1 MKSRESA
8 FRLKRFEAQEKVRK
22 VQGLEQMI
30 RDFEVMASDLERQVQ
45 AEEDRTGVKDMG
57 HFAYSTFAKAAS
69 QRRDKL
75 RASIEDLR
83 IKLEDAIRERDET
96 TTEVKLDGEAQ
107 LREGQ
112 LREGQTR
119 QDQSREAHQG
129 REVARGRRR
138 MERSALMMSR

>member
-8 FRLKRFEAQEKVRK
+8 IRLKRFDAQEKVRK

-45 AEEDRTGVKDMG
+45 AEEDRTGVKDAG

-75 RASIEDLR
+75 RASIDDLR
-83 IKLEDAIRERDET
+83 VKLEDAVRDRDET
-96 TTEVKLDGEAQ
+96 TSEVKLDGEAQ
-107 LREGQ
+107 IREGQ
-112 LREGQTR
+112 AREAQ
-119 QDQSREAHQG
+119 QSREA
-129 REVARGRRR
+129 VRGRRR

>member
-8 FRLKRFEAQEKVRK
+8 IRLRRFEAQEKVRK

-30 RDFEVMASDLERQVQ
+30 RDFEVMAVDLERQVQ
-45 AEEDRTGVKDMG
+45 AEEDRTGVKDVA

-83 IKLEDAIRERDET
+83 VKLEDAIRERDET
-96 TTEVKLDGEAQ
+96 NSEVKLDGEAQ
-107 LREGQ
+107 VRDAQ
-112 LREGQTR
+112 N
-119 QDQSREAHQG
+119 REAHARDG
-129 REVARGRRR
+129 HAREAVRGRRR
-138 MERSALMMSR
+138 MERSAPMMSR